1 MVAYLEG
8 AAEAED
14 AVVGLL
20 GREALDG
27 LENDVGLLGDEV
39 IGSVNTNCQIN
50 VSPLTFGGGLEGG
63 SLPQPELSVA
73 GGVGV
78 PVGEGGEEALEEG
91 ALEHVGGERWLG
103 HDDGSRWGW
112 CFGCVGSRR
121 RSSSSSSWIGIW
133 HGRKKASGWIW
144 D

>member
-1 MVAYLEG
+1 MWGVHAYLKG

-27 LENDVGLLGDEV
+27 LENDVGFLWDEV
-39 IGSVNTNCQIN
+39 IGSVTRT
-50 VSPLTFGGGLEGG
+50 VSFLAPSTTSEGGFGGQLGREWV

-73 GGVGV
+73 GGIGV

-91 ALEHVGGERWLG
+91 ALEHVGREGWLG
-103 HDDGSRWGW
+103 HDCS
-112 CFGCVGSRR
+112 SRR
-121 RSSSSSSWIGIW
+121 
-133 HGRKKASGWIW
+133 
-144 D
+144 

>member
-1 MVAYLEG
+1 MIAYLEG

-39 IGSVNTNCQIN
+39 IGSVNTDCQIN
-50 VSPLTFGGGLEGG
+50 VSSLTFWRGIGGMGG
-63 SLPQPELSVA
+63 SLPQPELSVT

-91 ALEHVGGERWLG
+91 ALEHVGGEGWLG
-103 HDDGSRWGW
+103 HDDGSR
-112 CFGCVGSRR
+112 
-121 RSSSSSSWIGIW
+121 
-133 HGRKKASGWIW
+133 
-144 D
+144 